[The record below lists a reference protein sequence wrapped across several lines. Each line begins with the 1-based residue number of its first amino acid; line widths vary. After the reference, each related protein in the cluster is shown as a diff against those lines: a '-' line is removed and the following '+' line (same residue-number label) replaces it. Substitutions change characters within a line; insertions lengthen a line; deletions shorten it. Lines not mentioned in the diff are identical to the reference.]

1 MKKSNLLLFVIVFLM
16 ITQSCKKEETGGQTP
31 TPTETKSFVAYID
44 GVKFSPNI
52 ANVYIDTVR
61 DGNYLIKTLVA
72 EIGNKS
78 ISVQFTSNITGSF
91 ALTGGASGYD
101 VGLYDVGADSSWV
114 CTSSVGGGN
123 LVISKYDKTNNKISG
138 VFYFKAKIFGSNNIK
153 NITNGEF
160 FDVGIR

>member
-1 MKKSNLLLFVIVFLM
+1 MKKLTLLIAFSCLLLLI
-16 ITQSCKKEETGGQTP
+16 QSCEKVDTGGGQQ

-52 ANVYIDTVR
+52 SNVYIDTVR
-61 DGNYLIKTLVA
+61 DGNYLIKTLIA

-101 VGLYDVGADSSWV
+101 VGRYDVGADSSWV

-138 VFYFKAKIFGSNNIK
+138 TFNFKAKIFGSSNIK

-160 FDVGIR
+160 FDVEIR

>member
-16 ITQSCKKEETGGQTP
+16 IMQSCKKEETGGQTP

-52 ANVYIDTVR
+52 ANVYIDTIR
-61 DGNYLIKTLVA
+61 DGNYLIKTLTA
-72 EIGNKS
+72 EIGDRS
-78 ISVQFTSNITGSF
+78 IAIQFTSNITGSF
-91 ALTGGASGYD
+91 ALTGGTSGYD
-101 VGLYDVGADSSWV
+101 VGKYYVGSDSSWI

-123 LVISKYDKTNNKISG
+123 LVISKHDKANNKISG
-138 VFYFKAKIFGSNNIK
+138 TFNFKAKIFGSSNIK

>member
-1 MKKSNLLLFVIVFLM
+1 MKKLNLLFIVFAIFM
-16 ITQSCKKEETGGQTP
+16 ISQSCKKEETGGQTP

-44 GVKFSPNI
+44 GVKFSPAI

-61 DGNYLIKTLVA
+61 DGNYLIKTLIA

-101 VGLYDVGADSSWV
+101 VGRYDVGADSSWV

-138 VFYFKAKIFGSNNIK
+138 TFNFKAKIFGSSNIK

-160 FDVGIR
+160 FDVEIR